1 MVLQRIKK
9 RKWMIP
15 ILLLVIGGLIYVG
28 YLHVNIV
35 NSANQDIV
43 RDADYVIILGA
54 RVKGTTPSLSLQYR
68 IDAAAEYLKENEHTI
83 AIASGGQGTGEDISE
98 AEAIKTELIKHGISE
113 ARILLENQS
122 TSTNENIQFS
132 KRLISDDMKTGLLV
146 TNDYHVFRAT
156 MIANDYGLNLEGI
169 PAKTPT
175 IAIPKSY
182 IREYMALTKY
192 YLLKYTPF

>member
-1 MVLQRIKK
+1 MKK